1 MRVRSSFVGFVL
13 AGNRLVRTELAS
25 YKFALPGALLD
36 IGTGS
41 EDHAETVIRTRHQ
54 IRALKAVENAGPPV
68 LGKTRLVAVGGSHPR

>member
-1 MRVRSSFVGFVL
+1 LDLYSRAIVL
-13 AGNRLVRTELAS
+13 CGQNVAS